1 VSLEVPRPP
10 AHGSAGPAGP
20 ATAHLDREADPAAF
34 VEVMA
39 GVCAPVTVVTAFSG
53 VRPHGTTVSAFASL
67 SLAPPMVLVALDRG
81 SQLLSCLLGTRR
93 FGVNIL
99 ASDQA
104 GVAAG
109 FARKGDGKFQGVA
122 WREFAGTPRIEGAAG
137 FLACTVADVVPGGD
151 HVVILGAV
159 ELAEGQPSAPLT
171 YHRRTFGTHAALA
184 APQDGPG
191 VVSAP

>member
-1 VSLEVPRPP
+1 VSLEVPHPP
-10 AHGSAGPAGP
+10 ARGSAGP
-20 ATAHLDREADPAAF
+20 ATAHLDREAGRAAF

-39 GVCAPVTVVTAFSG
+39 GVCAPVTVVTAFRG
-53 VRPHGTTVSAFASL
+53 GRPHGTTVSAFASL

-99 ASDQA
+99 AAGQA
-104 GVAAG
+104 RIAAG
-109 FARKGDGKFQGVA
+109 FARKGDRKFEGVA
-122 WREFAGTPRIEGAAG
+122 WREVGGAPRIEGAGG

-151 HVVILGAV
+151 HVVILAAV
-159 ELAEGQPSAPLT
+159 TLADGQPAAPLT

-184 APQDGPG
+184 APQAGPG
-191 VVSAP
+191 VLSAP